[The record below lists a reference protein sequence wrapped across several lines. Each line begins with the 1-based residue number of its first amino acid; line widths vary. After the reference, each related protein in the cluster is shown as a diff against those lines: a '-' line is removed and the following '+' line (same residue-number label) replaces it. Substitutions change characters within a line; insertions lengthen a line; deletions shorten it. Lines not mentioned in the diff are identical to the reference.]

1 MIDKIIEKKKQEIK
15 TLKSQLSLNDLRQKI
30 KTKKE
35 GNPFK
40 EALIKNNQLALIGEI
55 KRMSPS
61 KGLLA
66 VDFDPLDIA
75 KTYEKEG
82 IDAISVLTEKEFFGG
97 DLTYIPLLKKNIN
110 IPILQKDFL
119 IDEYQLY
126 YSAYLQADAIL
137 LITSILTEAEIA
149 SFMKIAKNLG
159 LDILVEVH
167 TPEDVKKA
175 LSAKADIIGINN
187 RNLETFKVDLA
198 NTLKLLP
205 LISKSKDKIIIS
217 ESGIE
222 APKDVIFLKD
232 LGVDAILI
240 GEAFMRSGNLMSKI
254 NEIKGK
260 I

>member
-1 MIDKIIEKKKQEIK
+1 MIDKIIEKKKQEIE
-15 TLKSQLSLNDLRQKI
+15 TLKSQLPLNDLRQKI
-30 KTKKE
+30 KIKKE
-35 GNPFK
+35 GSSFK
-40 EALIKNNQLALIGEI
+40 KALVKNNQLAFIGEI
-55 KRMSPS
+55 KKMSPS

-66 VDFDPLDIA
+66 VDFNPLDIA
-75 KTYEKEG
+75 ETYEKEG

-97 DLTYIPLLKKNIN
+97 DLNYIPLLKKNIK
-110 IPILQKDFL
+110 IPVLQKDFL

-159 LDILVEVH
+159 LDVLVEVH

-175 LSAKADIIGINN
+175 LSVEADIIGINN
-187 RNLETFKVDLA
+187 RNLETFKVDLV
-198 NTLKLLP
+198 NTLKMLP

-222 APKDVIFLKD
+222 TPKDVIFLKD

-240 GEAFMRSGNLMSKI
+240 GEAFMKSGNLISKI

-260 I
+260 T